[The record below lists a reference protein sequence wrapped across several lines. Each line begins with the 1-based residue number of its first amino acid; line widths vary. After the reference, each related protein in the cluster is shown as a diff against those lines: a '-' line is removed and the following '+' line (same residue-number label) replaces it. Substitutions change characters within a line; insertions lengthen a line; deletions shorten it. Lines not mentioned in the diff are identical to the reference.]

1 MRKVKQLVHPDIQ
14 YRPDIRWWLAEGFH
28 TDQTLK
34 SEIRT
39 LYEAG
44 FGGIEFL
51 AMEEQGVDSGAYGW
65 GSEEWIHDTHTIIK
79 ETTDRNMAVSMTSGT
94 NWANA
99 NLITITPDDKA
110 ASKELDAAEER
121 ISAGTWKCGAVLESV
136 LPMPDVTK
144 QELVAVVAA
153 RIEKQNE
160 EKIYLDKD
168 RTFVL
173 TGQVRDG
180 KLEWKAPEDG
190 DYILFYFWIHGTGQT
205 ARPSVTTSYTIN
217 YMDRYGVEAFQEYWD
232 TTVLTEELK
241 ENIKK
246 NGRGMM
252 YMDSLELETFGKGGQ
267 LWLRTTPAVF

>member
-1 MRKVKQLVHPDIQ
+1 
-14 YRPDIRWWLAEGFH
+14 
-28 TDQTLK
+28 
-34 SEIRT
+34 
-39 LYEAG
+39 
-44 FGGIEFL
+44 
-51 AMEEQGVDSGAYGW
+51 MEEPGVDSGVYGW

-99 NLITITPDDKA
+99 NLITITPDNKA

-121 ISAGTWKCGAVLESV
+121 IHAGTWKCGAVLESV

-153 RIEKQNE
+153 RIEKQDE
-160 EKIYLDKD
+160 GKVYLDKD
-168 RTFVL
+168 RMFVL
-173 TGQVRDG
+173 TDRVRDG

-190 DYILFYFWIHGTGQT
+190 DYILFYFWLHGTGQT
-205 ARPSVTTSYTIN
+205 ARPSVSTSYTIN

-241 ENIKK
+241 QNLKK
-246 NGRGMM
+246 TG
-252 YMDSLELETFGKGGQ
+252 
-267 LWLRTTPAVF
+267 AA